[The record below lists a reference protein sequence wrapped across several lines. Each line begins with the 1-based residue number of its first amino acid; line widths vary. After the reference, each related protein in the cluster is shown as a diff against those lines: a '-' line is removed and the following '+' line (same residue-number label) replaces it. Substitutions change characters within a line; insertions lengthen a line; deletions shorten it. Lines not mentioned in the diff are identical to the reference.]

1 MTHKFHFN
9 RQVTILVVL
18 WLALWFLMVFTWLYD
33 QNGYSSGMP
42 PVPFFM
48 MLFSPLVVGLIVGW
62 YKVDVWPGVK
72 AGMIAGALFGA
83 ANIVGNLIWGLIL
96 QLRGQIAPD
105 QPFTFWEG
113 VFEAL
118 IFLLFFAVIGLV
130 LGAIGGLLAVFI
142 SRARHDSGGNPK
154 LAS

>member
-1 MTHKFHFN
+1 MTQKFHID
-9 RQVTILVVL
+9 RRVTLVLVL
-18 WLALWFLMVFTWLYD
+18 WVALWFLMVFTWLYD

-42 PVPFFM
+42 PVPFFI

-83 ANIVGNLIWGLIL
+83 ATIIGNLIWGLIL
-96 QLRGQIAPD
+96 QVQGRIPSD

-113 VFEAL
+113 VLEAL
-118 IFLLFFAVIGLV
+118 SFLLFFAAIGLI
-130 LGAIGGLLAVFI
+130 LGAIGGLLGVVI
-142 SRARHDSGGNPK
+142 SRAMHHSGGNPK
-154 LAS
+154 LAP